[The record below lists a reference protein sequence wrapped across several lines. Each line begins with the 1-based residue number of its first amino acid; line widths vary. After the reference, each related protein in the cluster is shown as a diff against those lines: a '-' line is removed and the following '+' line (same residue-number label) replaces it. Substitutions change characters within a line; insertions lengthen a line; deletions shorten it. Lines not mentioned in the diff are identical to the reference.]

1 MSFEPLVNPLQRF
14 PVFQTSD
21 PEEFRHALLTRYGAI
36 SAEIKPSKSLTSRG
50 SLIQLQNIGLI
61 YGQGSATASADFPE
75 ADRFRFFST
84 LSGKGHTTIGKHDVT
99 IDADQCCI
107 VSPGQSVS
115 IASAGAHE
123 WFNLR
128 IEAGAF
134 ER

>member
-61 YGQGSATASADFPE
+61 YGQGSATASADFP
-75 ADRFRFFST
+75 ARATSFPWTTRKFVVTFSCKQIFTLLHPSPHNPHPTFFHRPNILPLFLVYGLE
-84 LSGKGHTTIGKHDVT
+84 LSIL
-99 IDADQCCI
+99 
-107 VSPGQSVS
+107 
-115 IASAGAHE
+115 E
-123 WFNLR
+123 
-128 IEAGAF
+128 
-134 ER
+134 